1 MGVVGNA
8 KSMETFSLCEGDA
21 LVLRNETQKQCV
33 MHKHFDDAQIEH
45 CTVVSFLVLRPTETN
60 GTSLQKQSS
69 SGLYVECEHIVNA
82 WLRTTMGCDV
92 GMEVDWAWMH
102 SLLRE
107 SLCGRDYMG
116 RVRLRRQQMADERYR
131 AMLSQQSAQL
141 ASARRASRITP
152 LFGGGGG
159 SESDVETMFEF

>member
-82 WLRTTMGCDV
+82 WRGQRWAVT
-92 GMEVDWAWMH
+92 WAW
-102 SLLRE
+102 RWT
-107 SLCGRDYMG
+107 GRG
-116 RVRLRRQQMADERYR
+116 CIRC
-131 AMLSQQSAQL
+131 
-141 ASARRASRITP
+141 
-152 LFGGGGG
+152 
-159 SESDVETMFEF
+159 